1 MSLNPGTPQ
10 KSPLALSK
18 KRRRS
23 ILKGKFH
30 RIFNRFENLKNSESL
45 ELLKNVLSDMEI
57 SYKELENGHTEF
69 IELLN
74 PELEEDLITIDNAD
88 KDMDI
93 MYNELCNCR
102 AHVNK
107 ITSKQNSEPER
118 VKQKESVKVK
128 KLDAPVFSGEI
139 REFPSFKRDYES
151 IMFPTYG
158 TDPFALK
165 KSLTNEALKTVQGV
179 DNNYEEMWKRLE
191 LKYGRPE
198 RLTDSILSDI
208 CKLKNI
214 PDGDHSCFIN
224 TVEIIE
230 RCYLDLNR
238 VNMDR
243 EMNTTT
249 MISEIEKILPPVQ
262 KREWIL
268 QKKKHNKFEQFLPL
282 LEFLLEEKT
291 AMEYMQSELCCEQRA
306 KIHHNS
312 ESKLP
317 ASKEAVD
324 RISNPNLFDDLGI

>member
-69 IELLN
+69 IEL
-74 PELEEDLITIDNAD
+74 EEDLITIDNAD
-88 KDMDI
+88 NDMDI

-107 ITSKQNSEPER
+107 ITNKQKSEQER

-128 KLDAPVFSGEI
+128 KLHAPVFRGEI

-158 TDPFALK
+158 THPFALK
-165 KSLTNEALKTVQGV
+165 KSLTNETLKTVQGV

-208 CKLKNI
+208 
-214 PDGDHSCFIN
+214 
-224 TVEIIE
+224 
-230 RCYLDLNR
+230 R
-238 VNMDR
+238 
-243 EMNTTT
+243 
-249 MISEIEKILPPVQ
+249 
-262 KREWIL
+262 
-268 QKKKHNKFEQFLPL
+268 
-282 LEFLLEEKT
+282 
-291 AMEYMQSELCCEQRA
+291 
-306 KIHHNS
+306 
-312 ESKLP
+312 
-317 ASKEAVD
+317 
-324 RISNPNLFDDLGI
+324 